1 MYSDPSNIRRHV
13 VKIRLNDR
21 EAELL
26 DAWNNYTGQQKAVV
40 ARDMLLEQ
48 ARLDLEAA
56 MSSTDAPQLSLFRA

>member
-1 MYSDPSNIRRHV
+1 MYTDPSNIRRHT

-40 ARDMLLEQ
+40 AREMLLEQ
-48 ARLDLEAA
+48 ARLDIEAA
-56 MSSTDAPQLSLFRA
+56 MGAADAPQLSLFRA